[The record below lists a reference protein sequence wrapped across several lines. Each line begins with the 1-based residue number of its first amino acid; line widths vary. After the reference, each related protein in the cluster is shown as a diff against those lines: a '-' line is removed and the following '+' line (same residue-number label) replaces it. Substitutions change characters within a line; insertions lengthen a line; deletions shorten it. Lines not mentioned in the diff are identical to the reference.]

1 MFHARRLANVA
12 RGGNVDLRTT
22 TDRKNVGKCVAVF
35 RRAPQGVFP
44 KPDVLSTFSAGGL
57 SAPRASLH
65 FTRLEISYHRDIELS
80 SPAYGQIVIANS
92 SVRD

>member
-1 MFHARRLANVA
+1 MLICGPRRIERMLASVSPCS
-12 RGGNVDLRTT
+12 GGHP
-22 TDRKNVGKCVAVF
+22 KGSS
-35 RRAPQGVFP
+35 Q